1 MLSKLKKNSAIS
13 VLFRKNLSHNRLK
26 LLGLKYQTLNKVDIK
41 LELTYFKYYLSKFN
55 VIRKNLKYSFVIS
68 KRMEV
73 F

>member
-13 VLFRKNLSHNRLK
+13 VLFSKSLSHNRLK